1 MVPVCVEAFRLRE
14 MKLWRYGFVV
24 ALVLFPCSLQAQPA
38 SSFDEVGRFYV
49 SSFAPEDYNARPQ
62 NWGIV
67 QDERGFIY
75 VGNSDGVLEYDGV
88 SWRLIPISNRSI
100 ARSLA
105 VDAQGRIYVG
115 AIGELGELAPDSL
128 GRMRY
133 VSLVEHIPAEDRNF
147 SDVWKTYALPE
158 GVYFQSVDRL
168 FRWQDGQMKVWRT
181 QTRFHLS
188 HVVRD
193 TFYVHVWE
201 RGLYSMAQD
210 TLRRAP
216 GGATFAGQDI
226 YALVPHGAD
235 AYLAITRSRGI
246 FRCRS
251 AGDVLRQNDG
261 PGWGRQQRGTASGAS
276 LRGHEPGRLQPGVCR
291 RGRSLHALSRYF
303 QRVLVAA
310 LNASGAPGWMS
321 RRPLQP
327 R

>member
-115 AIGELGELAPDSL
+115 AIGELAPDSL

-193 TFYVHVWE
+193 TFYVLVWKQ
-201 RGLYSMAQD
+201 GLHYMA
-210 TLRRAP
+210 
-216 GGATFAGQDI
+216 
-226 YALVPHGAD
+226 
-235 AYLAITRSRGI
+235 
-246 FRCRS
+246 
-251 AGDVLRQNDG
+251 
-261 PGWGRQQRGTASGAS
+261 
-276 LRGHEPGRLQPGVCR
+276 
-291 RGRSLHALSRYF
+291 
-303 QRVLVAA
+303 
-310 LNASGAPGWMS
+310 
-321 RRPLQP
+321 
-327 R
+327 